1 MIANTDIVVQLK
13 DKEARLRLLSLLGS
27 DADLPGE
34 FPEILPD
41 AAPAVVVTDDPFF
54 RAPPGS
60 ALIYVSPDS
69 ATKPETL
76 AREVRRAWMQFETRR
91 SNLAAYESARDNAST
106 LEEIA
111 QGLAQRV
118 RQLSRQNEMRI
129 ALLEQM
135 PVGIVGVDDLGC
147 VVLVNAEAHKVLAE
161 LPVSPFGMP
170 ADMIF
175 PSEVVALLHD
185 RSRSSANYEICGQRF
200 LVKRSDMDI
209 DGEHL
214 GQILALIKID

>member
-1 MIANTDIVVQLK
+1 MIATTDIVVQIR
-13 DKEARLRLLSLLGS
+13 DQEARRRLLALLGS
-27 DADLPGE
+27 DADMPGDY
-34 FPEILPD
+34 PAILPD

-60 ALIYVSPDS
+60 ALIYVSPES
-69 ATKPETL
+69 AAKPEGL
-76 AREVRRAWMQFETRR
+76 VREVRRAWMQFETRR
-91 SNLAAYESARDNAST
+91 SNMAAYESARDNAST

-111 QGLAQRV
+111 QGLAHRV
-118 RQLSRQNEMRI
+118 RQLNRQNEMRI

-175 PSEVVALLHD
+175 PKEVVVLLRD
-185 RSRSSANYEICGQRF
+185 RSRTSAVYEICGQRF
-200 LVKRSDMDI
+200 LVKRSDMDL

-214 GQILALIKID
+214 GQILALIKMD